1 MLQNFHQCSTFKM
14 FNSGSRFQR
23 MYSSEPSLGSRK
35 DLAQGSQS
43 EPFAEVHCDSSYVNC
58 YLLHFVNGDIF
69 WKATASSFIVSP
81 QIKIFQQRCLC
92 CKNKHANAAA
102 VSLLQFNGGWSIVC
116 KRIESCNMFESQGA
130 FLCLELPW
138 SVWVYAT
145 CKLIQMIPDNIM
157 QDGLLLD

>member
-1 MLQNFHQCSTFKM
+1 
-14 FNSGSRFQR
+14 

-43 EPFAEVHCDSSYVNC
+43 EPFAEVRCDSSYVNC

-81 QIKIFQQRCLC
+81 T
-92 CKNKHANAAA
+92 NKDISTEM
-102 VSLLQFNGGWSIVC
+102 SLLQEQACECCSCKFVAIQWWRSIVC

-130 FLCLELPW
+130 FLCLEL
-138 SVWVYAT
+138 S
-145 CKLIQMIPDNIM
+145 
-157 QDGLLLD
+157 